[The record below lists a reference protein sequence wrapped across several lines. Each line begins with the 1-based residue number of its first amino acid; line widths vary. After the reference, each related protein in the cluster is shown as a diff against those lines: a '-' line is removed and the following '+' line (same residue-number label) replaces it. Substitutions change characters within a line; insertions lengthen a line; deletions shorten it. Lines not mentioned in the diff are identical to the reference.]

1 MSYKDVR
8 VFGAYGICCELYV
21 SAVGALSCYR
31 VSYIYIY
38 SNVSVFG
45 APWCELYKC
54 IWSPLVRAI

>member
-31 VSYIYIY
+31 VSYI
-38 SNVSVFG
+38 SVFG
-45 APWCELYKC
+45 ALWCELYKG
-54 IWSPLVRAI
+54 I